1 MNLVAMQVAENRRN
15 LKMTVLRRE
24 GGTWH
29 QSEVGKF
36 TNGLMT
42 EVSGHPQHPE
52 YLVLFGHHT
61 KAATLK
67 ALGGGQAYT
76 ATEIVGT
83 DNKELPFV
91 PGFA

>member
-1 MNLVAMQVAENRRN
+1 MNLVAIQIAENRRN

-29 QSEVGKF
+29 RSEVGKLV
-36 TNGLMT
+36 NSLKT
-42 EVSGHPQHPE
+42 EVSEHLRHPE

-61 KAATLK
+61 KDATLK
-67 ALGGGQAYT
+67 ALGGGQTYT

-83 DNKELPFV
+83 DNKGLPFV
-91 PGFA
+91 PEFA